1 MDGYRF
7 ERVDWTDRTDTD
19 RGGGGGGIRRP
30 TQRTNTQVGC
40 EFTGKKEL
48 SQNKQSVNGNI
59 VLVPEESDKRS
70 VAVDFDSIGVK

>member
-1 MDGYRF
+1 MDG
-7 ERVDWTDRTDTD
+7 WIQIWKGWLDREQTQT
-19 RGGGGGGIRRP
+19 GAGGIRRP

-40 EFTGKKEL
+40 EFTGKKTL
-48 SQNKQSVNGNI
+48 SQKKQSVNGNI

>member
-19 RGGGGGGIRRP
+19 RGGGGGIRRP

-40 EFTGKKEL
+40 EFTGKKTL
-48 SQNKQSVNGNI
+48 SQKKQSVNGNI